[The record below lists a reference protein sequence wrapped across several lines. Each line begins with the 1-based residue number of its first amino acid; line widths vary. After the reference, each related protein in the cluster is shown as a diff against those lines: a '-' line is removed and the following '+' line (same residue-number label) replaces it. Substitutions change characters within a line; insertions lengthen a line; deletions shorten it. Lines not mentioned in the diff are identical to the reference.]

1 MGPAERGAVRFILS
15 AWGRLDSRD
24 ARVAGLVC
32 KAFLPMSSR
41 GHPSVCALVSL
52 QGHCHTVLGPILM
65 AQEIASLLTPIS
77 KCSLMGRREEGPSI
91 SGAGVRR
98 SHHSIILPCLPGASS
113 TPRLS
118 FVILTIILGAC
129 SEHPQP
135 PSSFFLPAPPQGK
148 RIRPQWSD
156 GPGTWCH
163 LQSPH
168 PSHVPRA
175 TGAQLGPSLT
185 PFSLKIN
192 NNTFFLILSFT
203 TFYFPTQGSN
213 FFNGDSLCHQQ
224 MCSRR

>member
-1 MGPAERGAVRFILS
+1 MGQEERGAVRFILS

-163 LQSPH
+163 LQSPSLPC
-168 PSHVPRA
+168 PSGHWSPTR
-175 TGAQLGPSLT
+175 SLSNSL
-185 PFSLKIN
+185 FSEN
-192 NNTFFLILSFT
+192 
-203 TFYFPTQGSN
+203 Q
-213 FFNGDSLCHQQ
+213 
-224 MCSRR
+224 